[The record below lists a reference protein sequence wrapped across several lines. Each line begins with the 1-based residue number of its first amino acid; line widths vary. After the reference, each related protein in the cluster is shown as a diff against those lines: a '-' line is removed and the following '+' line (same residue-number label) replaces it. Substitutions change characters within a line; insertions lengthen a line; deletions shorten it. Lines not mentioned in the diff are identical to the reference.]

1 MAFQKHS
8 IVPAQYGNKINYEHH
23 NPNSSSG
30 PLTEI
35 AKDVAK
41 KKLGDGA
48 DSAWKKLKKGM
59 TKTEIDASTITPEKV
74 IPDSNSF
81 IPNSSYEVSSLNPND
96 PLLSHSGSAAEQQ
109 SILNQ
114 YRSPLNSVSSS
125 FTANAAP
132 SALQTAALQT
142 AASAAP
148 AGLGIAPGA
157 AAAITGSVGTGAALA
172 GAAAPAMTA
181 GAVGAA
187 STGMAAAAPALA
199 ALGPLGLLIGGG
211 LLASQLG
218 KSSGDVEHLYNNGG
232 RIGMNTGMSV
242 NGRDEVDA
250 ARIAELERLRQAWL
264 NKNNQGVTES
274 LIPEARPYQS
284 AMPVTKDWLS
294 NLWAGTQGQSWDF
307 PTERI
312 DDVRFKGGPPDMI
325 GPLSPYSNEDAR
337 SQLEDAL
344 KQSESDSEQRRKDA
358 LNDAKIAKIQGETKK
373 RPMNFSGTTSHID
386 GSNENIRIPDALV
399 AEAQGYGVNTM
410 GHGVDVSG
418 MPKASYGGGWP
429 PAWSGTP
436 SYLAGDRQTFQGMAH
451 EPWIDPAENPDNS
464 YAPNR
469 SIVPI
474 ARPMMN
480 MSEAD
485 VEAGSVV
492 QGAPLGMGRDE
503 VEARRQFKLEELRK
517 ESLGLNDGG
526 PLGRSQMMTP
536 QAITH
541 AASYDAWRRANM
553 KYQSDAQLKRYW
565 AKNMIRSFPGEAP
578 LTIRERIVDP
588 ILARTPIHRVTDY
601 GKIKLDN

>member
-1 MAFQKHS
+1 MAFQKHKS
-8 IVPAQYGNKINYEHH
+8 NQMQYGNNPIGFEHHDPNVKDGPVTEIVKSAVKSKATDKLGEGFDAAWEKGAKFFTEPSINY
-23 NPNSSSG
+23 
-30 PLTEI
+30 
-35 AKDVAK
+35 
-41 KKLGDGA
+41 
-48 DSAWKKLKKGM
+48 SAG
-59 TKTEIDASTITPEKV
+59 KTAQ
-74 IPDSNSF
+74 
-81 IPNSSYEVSSLNPND
+81 
-96 PLLSHSGSAAEQQ
+96 SAATQAAMNT
-109 SILNQ
+109 SAAIAP
-114 YRSPLNSVSSS
+114 SASAIA
-125 FTANAAP
+125 ANAA
-132 SALQTAALQT
+132 SAGT
-142 AASAAP
+142 AP
-148 AGLGIAPGA
+148 ALMGSVMGAATPA
-157 AAAITGSVGTGAALA
+157 AAAV
-172 GAAAPAMTA
+172 PAMTA
-181 GAVGAA
+181 GAVAGGSTAAGLAGAL
-187 STGMAAAAPALA
+187 PAMA
-199 ALGPLGLLIGGG
+199 ALGPLAPLGLLIGGG
-211 LLASQLG
+211 LLASKLG
-218 KSSGDVEHLYNNGG
+218 GGGGHIKHLANNGG
-232 RIGMNTGMSV
+232 RIGMNTGMPV
-242 NGRDEVDA
+242 GGRDEVES
-250 ARIAELERLRQAWL
+250 ARAAELERLRQAWL

-294 NLWAGTQGQSWDF
+294 DLWSGTQGQSWDF

-325 GPLSPYSNEDAR
+325 GPLSPYSNEDAK
-337 SQLEDAL
+337 SQLDHAL
-344 KQSESDSEQRRKDA
+344 KQSESNAEQRRKDA

-373 RPMNFSGTTSHID
+373 KPMNFSGTTSHID

-410 GHGVDVSG
+410 GQGIDVSG
-418 MPKASYGGGWP
+418 IPKATYGGGWP

-436 SYLAGDRQTFQGMAH
+436 SYLTGDRQSFQGMAH

-492 QGAPLGMGRDE
+492 QGAPLGMSREE

-517 ESLGLNDGG
+517 ESLGLNKGGKVCPSCGKSNCGCGYNSGGPVEYNHGG

-536 QAITH
+536 QAKAH
-541 AASYDAWRRANM
+541 AYAYDYYNQAEAADSQLRRYYGKHM
-553 KYQSDAQLKRYW
+553 V
-565 AKNMIRSFPGEAP
+565 RSFPGEAP
-578 LTIRERIVDP
+578 LSIRERIVDP